1 VDIAAGLPDNAPQY
15 PAGAEGLV
23 KLSAAWLIDQAGFGK
38 GYGLEPDSASGGR
51 AALSTKHTLA
61 ITNRGSASTKD
72 MLAIAREVRA
82 GVVKRFGIEL
92 HPEPLLIGVAL

>member
-1 VDIAAGLPDNAPQY
+1 M
-15 PAGAEGLV
+15 V

-61 ITNRGSASTKD
+61 ITNRGSASARD
-72 MLAIAREVRA
+72 MLAIAREVRG
-82 GVVKRFGIEL
+82 GVVERFGIEL
-92 HPEPLLIGVAL
+92 HPEPLLIGLTL